1 MLLLTAALAF
11 AQQADEAQYYT
22 VDYLTPPKGEV
33 IEVGG
38 MAFLSDGTMLVSTRR
53 GRVWWIDNAMAED
66 PADAKFHIFA
76 EGLHEGLG
84 LTVRDDRIYLAQRGE
99 LSELI
104 DLDGDGV
111 CDRIETITQDW
122 GMSGNYHEF
131 AFGLPIDDDGN
142 FYMGTNVGFWSPEW
156 WHGLSVEPWRGWLLK
171 ISPEGEVTPHA
182 SGVRGPAGMGFD
194 AEGRLLYTDNQ
205 GDWLPSCGL
214 FHVQGGEF
222 FSHPASLRWTD
233 EYGMG
238 ETAPSTMEPPVAQR
252 TPPAIWIPY
261 EYSRSTGN
269 MVPDQTGGAFGP
281 FEDQL
286 FVAELTNG
294 LVFRALLEEVQGQ
307 TQGAVVL
314 FRQKIGST
322 FRVEFGPDGTLFG
335 GMTNRGWG
343 GRAPGSGIARVR
355 WTGET
360 PLEYKTISLQDDGFQ
375 LGLTTPLIE
384 APDPATIEVYS
395 YDYNWWW
402 DYGSP
407 MMRREEMAATAATLA
422 DGGNELY
429 VVIPGLE
436 AGRCVRVK
444 IPGIGL
450 LHDEFDYTINQLPSG
465 PWSDAMVAKMVE
477 PPSAR
482 ESDEEGWLTMT
493 WGDPFAA
500 FESEGWELVAADLDP
515 ADPTKFLITQ
525 GNSAL
530 VNSGDNV
537 QDFRSTAE
545 FGDIAFR
552 FNFMLPEGGDSG
564 LYLMDRYE
572 LQLNDNPDQ
581 CCGVI
586 GSKNPRAKGYRG
598 PGEWH
603 KVEGQFYA
611 PRFNADGEKVANA
624 RFENITVDGVVVIG
638 SAECGGVTGGAIS
651 QTEVA
656 KGPIRFQAT
665 AGSVAMG
672 DIRIK
677 PLDRGEP
684 EADGEGWT
692 ALSNDTKPMTDFELR
707 GRMTLSDGGSAALDL
722 FLPAA
727 DAEDGG
733 LRLVLDHS
741 GPGDV
746 RTGSLGDLAP
756 VTTQF
761 IQAGIPFDLSLKCRR
776 YGTGMTVEVSLNG
789 VLINELTLDAALPP
803 GYFRL
808 HPEIAP
814 DTELEVHSLE
824 VRSL

>member
-1 MLLLTAALAF
+1 MLLLTTLLCLAPL
-11 AQQADEAQYYT
+11 QEEADYYT
-22 VDYLTPPKGEV
+22 VDYLSPPAGEV
-33 IEVGG
+33 LEIGG
-38 MAFLSDGTMLVSTRR
+38 MAFLANGTMLVSTRR

-104 DLDGDGV
+104 DIDGDNV
-111 CDRIETITQDW
+111 CDRIRTVTQDW

-131 AFGLPIDDDGN
+131 AFGLPIDDEGN

-156 WHGLSVEPWRGWLLK
+156 WHGLSVEPYRGWLLK
-171 ISPEGEVTPHA
+171 ISPDGEVTPHA
-182 SGVRGPAGMGFD
+182 KGVRGPAGMGFD
-194 AEGRLLYTDNQ
+194 ANDNLLYTDNQ
-205 GDWLPSCGL
+205 GDWLPACGM

-233 EYGMG
+233 EYEHG
-238 ETAPSTMEPPVAQR
+238 EQVPSSMMPAETKR
-252 TPPAIWIPY
+252 TPPAVWIPY

-281 FEDQL
+281 FQDQL

-294 LVFRALLEEVQGQ
+294 LVFRTLLEEVQGQ
-307 TQGAVVL
+307 LQGAVVL

-343 GRAPGSGIARVR
+343 GLAPGDGIARVR

-360 PLEYKTISLQDDGFQ
+360 PMEYQTIHLTDDGFE
-375 LGLTTPLIE
+375 LGFTLPLAA
-384 APDPATIEVYS
+384 APDPASIQIRS

-407 MMRREEMAATAATLA
+407 EVRNLDMEASSATLSE
-422 DGGNELY
+422 DGMTLT
-429 VVIPGLE
+429 VTIPGVK
-436 AGRCVRVK
+436 AGRCMRVSL
-444 IPGIGL
+444 PGVGL
-450 LHDEFDYTINQLPSG
+450 LHDEFDYTINQMPSG
-465 PWSDAMVAKMVE
+465 PWSDEMVAKKVE
-477 PPSAR
+477 PPSER
-482 ESDEEGWLTMT
+482 ESEEEGWLTMT

-500 FESEGWELVAADLDP
+500 FDSEGWELVAASVDP
-515 ADPTKFLITQ
+515 ADPSKFLITQ

-530 VNSGDNV
+530 VNSGENV
-537 QDFRSTAE
+537 QDFRSHAE

-598 PGEWH
+598 PGQWH
-603 KVEGQFYA
+603 KVEGSFFA
-611 PRFNADGEKVANA
+611 PRFDAEGNKTANA
-624 RFENITVDGVVVIG
+624 RFENITVDGVMVIG
-638 SAECGGVTGGAIS
+638 SAECEGVTGGAVS
-651 QTEVA
+651 QDEVS

-665 AGSVAMG
+665 AGTVAMG

-677 PLDRGEP
+677 VQSEGE
-684 EADGEGWT
+684 EVADGEGWT
-692 ALSNDTKPMTDFELR
+692 AISDGTEAMAEFELR
-707 GRMTLSDGGSAALDL
+707 GTLTLSDGGSAALDM
-722 FLPAA
+722 FLPTA
-727 DAEDGG
+727 DATEGG

-741 GPGDV
+741 GPADM
-746 RTGSLGDLAP
+746 RTGSIRDLAP
-756 VTTQF
+756 LTTQF
-761 IQAGIPFDLSLKCRR
+761 IQAGIPFDLAVRCMGS
-776 YGTGMTVEVSLNG
+776 GPGMTIEVWLNG
-789 VLINELTLDAALPP
+789 VLVNEHELGAAVPP
-803 GYFRL
+803 GFFRL
-808 HPEIAP
+808 HSEISP
-814 DTELEVHSLE
+814 GTELEVNRLE